1 MKLFLPLLLAAFLF
15 GCAQNNNAEI
25 GVNSEQPADD
35 QAPRQVQVK
44 NSEPNDTQQLSMRES
59 SRLLADTARRIPGV
73 QDATAVTWGSYAVVG
88 IDVDANLDR
97 TEVGSIK
104 YAVAEGLKDQTHGKE
119 AVVVA
124 DPDLYARLKEVGQDM
139 ENGQPLEGIANE
151 LADIAGR
158 AMPEVPGEQNE
169 HHTDQSTEDPKKQ
182 LSPNERQE
190 LEKQQEEQSN
200 HYK

>member
-1 MKLFLPLLLAAFLF
+1 
-15 GCAQNNNAEI
+15 
-25 GVNSEQPADD
+25 
-35 QAPRQVQVK
+35 
-44 NSEPNDTQQLSMRES
+44 MRES

-158 AMPEVPGEQNE
+158 AMPEVPGELNE

>member
-1 MKLFLPLLLAAFLF
+1 
-15 GCAQNNNAEI
+15 
-25 GVNSEQPADD
+25 
-35 QAPRQVQVK
+35 
-44 NSEPNDTQQLSMRES
+44 MRES